1 MEYNKKTVKILIVDD
16 NRIDLELLEAILTRI
31 GFQKI
36 IKSESG
42 KEAIQLAEEHQ
53 PDLFLV
59 DIMMPGMS
67 GGDFRGHLK
76 QNPVTRDIPVIF
88 ISGII
93 SKEEERELGGRLA
106 SGDFI
111 IAKPFTKDRIAEAID
126 AALKKAPL

>member
-1 MEYNKKTVKILIVDD
+1 M
-16 NRIDLELLEAILTRI
+16 LEAILTKI

-36 IKSESG
+36 LKSESG

-76 QNPVTRDIPVIF
+76 QNPVTRDTPVIF

-93 SKEEERELGGRLA
+93 SKEEEKEYGGRLA
-106 SGDFI
+106 SGDLI
-111 IAKPFTKDRIAEAID
+111 VAKPFSKDGIQQ
-126 AALKKAPL
+126 ALATVFKKAPES